1 MSDMSGRLSDA
12 LDSDRQRE
20 LANVR
25 EAAERIWSRPL
36 HRTYTDH
43 SVAHSK
49 RVIALLDGLSAG
61 MMRTDKR
68 LSPTEAFVLLA
79 AALLHDVGMQD
90 ERYADGNLEE
100 IRAHHHEQTAEM
112 IYRVFEDPANAFNI
126 PLSSDPGIV
135 EAVALVAQGHC
146 RVDLQDRAYDSFVHG
161 GETVRLRLLAA
172 LLRFADALDLDHRR
186 VDLELM
192 KLLDLPLESQL
203 HWWRCHYVSGVSIVD
218 EYIRIAYRLPQERP
232 DYEQLIVPLVETD
245 IRREMADLEEI
256 LRAHAVKVALGKP
269 QVRLMRAVQPLPPEV
284 ESLAREWVAGGKKQE
299 AGGRKEEARSKKQEA
314 GGKKQERRAEDVV
327 AEGHPPSGRQAAT
340 TMFDMR
346 GQTVGTQINVA
357 GDYHEHAPWR
367 RPAATPGKTVGEA
380 DHDAGEERRQ
390 NLRQQLGIQRANLN
404 ELELQRAGYG
414 IRVPLD
420 LINEI
425 KLVQEHIREIEREL
439 VELEVG

>member
-12 LDSDRQRE
+12 LDSDRRRE
-20 LANVR
+20 LENVR
-25 EAAERIWSRPL
+25 AAAERIWSRPL

-43 SVAHSK
+43 TVAHSE
-49 RVIALLDGLSAG
+49 RVIGLLDGLSAG

-68 LSPTEAFVLLA
+68 LSPTEVFVLLA
-79 AALLHDVGMQD
+79 AAVLHDIGMQD
-90 ERYADGNLEE
+90 ERYADGNLED

-112 IYRVFEDPANAFNI
+112 IFRVFEDPANAFNI

-256 LRAHAVKVALGKP
+256 FRANAVKVALGKP
-269 QVRLMRAVQPLPPEV
+269 QVRFMRAVQPLPPQVEV
-284 ESLAREWVAGGKKQE
+284 LAREWVAGGT
-299 AGGRKEEARSKKQEA
+299 GSKRQEA
-314 GGKKQERRAEDVV
+314 GGKKQGRRAEDVV
-327 AEGHPPSGRQAAT
+327 AESHPPSRREAPT
-340 TMFDMR
+340 TIFDMR
-346 GQTVGTQINVA
+346 GQTVGTQTIVA
-357 GDYHEHAPWR
+357 GDYHEHASLRRPGR
-367 RPAATPGKTVGEA
+367 RPAAAPGKTVGEA
-380 DHDAGEERRQ
+380 DHDAGEERCQ
-390 NLRQQLGIQRANLN
+390 ELCQQL
-404 ELELQRAGYG
+404 
-414 IRVPLD
+414 
-420 LINEI
+420 
-425 KLVQEHIREIEREL
+425 
-439 VELEVG
+439 